1 MGRVT
6 GVQGSESDSQCRSID
21 RQQFQVAASYRCKR
35 VMKIREVAC
44 GVHEEGAGEVHYEE
58 TLRSR
63 SLRAVALQQ
72 S

>member
-1 MGRVT
+1 M
-6 GVQGSESDSQCRSID
+6 
-21 RQQFQVAASYRCKR
+21 
-35 VMKIREVAC
+35 REVAC